1 VRSGFVPIWLG
12 GSGWSWG
19 WPEEAELRIFTGFN
33 ERESMQEI
41 FEMAERLGQ
50 SLARTD
56 EYQTLK
62 RAIEASGDDRDLAKL
77 QGEIQELE
85 HKMESQL
92 RGGAQPTEEQANEYE
107 AFYSRL
113 QANSSYQRL
122 VAAQANFDKV
132 VTRVNDTIHK
142 GIQKGAAS
150 RIILT

>member
-1 VRSGFVPIWLG
+1 
-12 GSGWSWG
+12 
-19 WPEEAELRIFTGFN
+19 
-33 ERESMQEI
+33 MQEI

-77 QGEIQELE
+77 QSEIQELE
-85 HKMESQL
+85 QKMGSQL